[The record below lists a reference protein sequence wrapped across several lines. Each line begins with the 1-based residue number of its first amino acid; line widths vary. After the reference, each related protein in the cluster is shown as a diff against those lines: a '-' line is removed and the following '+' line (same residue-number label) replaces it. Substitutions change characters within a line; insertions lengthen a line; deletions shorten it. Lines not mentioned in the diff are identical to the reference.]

1 MLTIFRFPDFKNARE
16 TIGAQALNADK
27 LKSRLNKI
35 LSEASDAIPFKSDA
49 ANRLIGAYSN
59 WLPKFQ
65 TAYERIFD
73 DSIYATGLFI
83 HELIKQHILKQSN
96 LRRKS
101 GATGPRHLDP
111 KKVRLVS
118 SSPITGI
125 LIQIDIPGISRA
137 YHPITI
143 RPKHS
148 KYLAIPLKP
157 QYGAARTFAKDL
169 FFYKTKAGNKA
180 LAYVSSGKLVVTHIL
195 KESVFQPKDP
205 TLLPDPKT
213 LERMIG
219 RFSEAETLYKAE
231 VILNNIHKYYRD
243 TVWPA
248 RAAYKADKNARYFE
262 RAVNLLGG
270 MSQTGPIIYKTRPI
284 GGDFAGDLIKFARP
298 IVETWKNFE
307 SAPSKSIS
315 FSFTI

>member
-35 LSEASDAIPFKSDA
+35 LNESGSDIKSDA
-49 ANRLIGAYSN
+49 ANRLISAWSN
-59 WLPKFQ
+59 WLPKFPA
-65 TAYERIFD
+65 AYASIFD
-73 DSIYATGLFI
+73 DSIHATGLFI

-96 LRRKS
+96 LRRKP

-111 KKVRLVS
+111 KKVRLLS

-137 YHPITI
+137 YRPITI

-157 QYGAARTFAKDL
+157 QYGAARKFAQDL

-195 KESVFQPKDP
+195 KSSVYQPKDP

-213 LERMIG
+213 LERLIG

-231 VILNNIHKYYRD
+231 VALNNIHKYYRD
-243 TVWPA
+243 TARPA
-248 RAAYKADKNARYFE
+248 RDAYMEDKNKGGNALEFE
-262 RAVNLLGG
+262 RTAKLL
-270 MSQTGPIIYKTRPI
+270 T
-284 GGDFAGDLIKFARP
+284 DFTDDIIKFARP
-298 IVETWKNFE
+298 IVDTWKKFE
-307 SAPSKSIS
+307 KAPSKSIS

>member
-1 MLTIFRFPDFKNARE
+1 MLTIFRFPDFKNARQ

-27 LKSRLNKI
+27 LKSRLNK
-35 LSEASDAIPFKSDA
+35 LLNESGSAVKSDA
-49 ANRLIGAYSN
+49 ANRLISAWSN
-59 WLPKFQ
+59 WLPKFPA
-65 TAYERIFD
+65 AYERIFD
-73 DSIYATGLFI
+73 DSIHATGIFI
-83 HELIKQHILKQSN
+83 HEIIKQHILKQSN
-96 LRRKS
+96 LRRKP

-111 KKVRLVS
+111 KKVRLLS

-219 RFSEAETLYKAE
+219 KFSEAETLYKAE

-248 RAAYKADKNARYFE
+248 RGDYLLDKQKGGNSLEFE
-262 RAVNLLGG
+262 RTTNLL
-270 MSQTGPIIYKTRPI
+270 T
-284 GGDFAGDLIKFARP
+284 DFTADLIKFARP
-298 IVETWKNFE
+298 IVDTWKEFE